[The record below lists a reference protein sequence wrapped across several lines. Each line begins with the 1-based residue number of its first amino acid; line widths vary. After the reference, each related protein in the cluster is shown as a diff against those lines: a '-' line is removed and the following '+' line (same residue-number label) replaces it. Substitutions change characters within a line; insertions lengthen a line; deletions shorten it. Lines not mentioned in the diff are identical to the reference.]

1 MSLSCRQRG
10 LVRKWQDDEGY
21 FLLHEFGQEKLA
33 TSFAREGSVE
43 QGKIILYNYK
53 VSSTV
58 QYNPDYW

>member
-1 MSLSCRQRG
+1 